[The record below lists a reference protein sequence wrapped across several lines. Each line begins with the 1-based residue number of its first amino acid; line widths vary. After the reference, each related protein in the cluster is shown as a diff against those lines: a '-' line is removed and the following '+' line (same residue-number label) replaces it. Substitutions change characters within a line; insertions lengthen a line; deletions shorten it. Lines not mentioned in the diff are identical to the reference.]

1 MNKKKNQKRK
11 FLDPFFE
18 SDSEDEEEDDF
29 FGSDDDFENEFDD
42 MIIKSH
48 FGFSNFGKMHRRLFD
63 RFNQIGDGR
72 EEDNEEEEEEEKDER
87 RIRKKRANHFGG
99 FMNFKG
105 DSSGTV
111 ISKSYCT
118 KIDYT
123 DGVPHEE
130 CYQSQSI
137 NQIKDGHKISE
148 KQEAYKNSRTGVQ
161 KASHQR
167 VLDDKGIKQIRQRN
181 INTKTQE
188 EHNIFKGMKEEEL
201 DDFNENYN
209 NIKNKTGFQKNYKYL
224 NALNNKKREEQK
236 YIETENPQKKTR
248 GIFQYPQLGDGEN
261 KEKSI
266 RRFYKKHHQK

>member
-11 FLDPFFE
+11 FLDHFFE

-29 FGSDDDFENEFDD
+29 FESDDDFENEFDD

-72 EEDNEEEEEEEKDER
+72 EEGNEEEEEEEEEKDER

-118 KIDYT
+118 KIDYI
-123 DGVPHEE
+123 GSVE
-130 CYQSQSI
+130 
-137 NQIKDGHKISE
+137 
-148 KQEAYKNSRTGVQ
+148 VQ
-161 KASHQR
+161 Y
-167 VLDDKGIKQIRQRN
+167 IN
-181 INTKTQE
+181 INRRLE
-188 EHNIFKGMKEEEL
+188 LLLRGDLHIIFWCVCLLIVFMC
-201 DDFNENYN
+201 YH
-209 NIKNKTGFQKNYKYL
+209 I
-224 NALNNKKREEQK
+224 ACAVVKKRQ
-236 YIETENPQKKTR
+236 
-248 GIFQYPQLGDGEN
+248 
-261 KEKSI
+261 
-266 RRFYKKHHQK
+266 